1 MRVPMMAGN
10 WKMNCDLDEAEA
22 LAKGVVAG
30 VGSVEGVAVVLAP
43 PFTALERV
51 AGAIKGSN
59 VKLSA
64 QNMYWK
70 ASGAYTGEVSPRMLK
85 SCGCGYVIVGHSE
98 RRGRFGVPEPDM
110 TDDLIRVFGDT
121 DAAVNTKAKAA
132 LAAGLTPIVCVGE
145 TLAER
150 EAGLT
155 DAIVRDQVIAALEGM
170 EAEQINGV
178 VFAYEPVWAIGTG
191 KTCDSAEANR
201 VIGVVRASIDSV
213 AGAGAAADIT
223 VLYGGSVK
231 PENVRE
237 LVEQPEI
244 DGGLVGGASL
254 KADGFVKIVT
264 AAIEIAEQG
273 GPQGAPGAGA

>member
-22 LAKGVVAG
+22 LAKGVVDG
-30 VGSVEGVAVVLAP
+30 VGSVAGVAIVLAP

-51 AGAIKGSN
+51 AGVIKGSN

-70 ASGAYTGEVSPRMLK
+70 ASGAYTGEVSPKMLT
-85 SCGCGYVIVGHSE
+85 SCGCAYVIVGHSE

-110 TDDLIRVFGDT
+110 TDELIRVFGDT
-121 DAAVNTKAKAA
+121 DAAVNTKAKVA
-132 LAAGLTPIVCVGE
+132 LASGLTPIICVGE
-145 TLAER
+145 TLSER

-155 DAIVRDQVIAALEGM
+155 DTTIRDQVVAALNGM
-170 EAEQINGV
+170 DAGQVNGV
-178 VFAYEPVWAIGTG
+178 IFAYEPVWAIGTG
-191 KTCDSAEANR
+191 KTCESAEANR
-201 VIGVVRASIDSV
+201 VIGVVRAAIDSV

-244 DGGLVGGASL
+244 DGGLVGGAAL
-254 KADGFVKIVT
+254 KAGSFNELVT
-264 AAIEIAEQG
+264 VTLEVRG
-273 GPQGAPGAGA
+273 S